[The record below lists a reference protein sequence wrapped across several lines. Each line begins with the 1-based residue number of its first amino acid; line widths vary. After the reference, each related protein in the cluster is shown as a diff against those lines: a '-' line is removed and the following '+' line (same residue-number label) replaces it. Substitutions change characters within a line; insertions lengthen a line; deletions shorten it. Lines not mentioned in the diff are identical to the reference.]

1 MVFAVRAGLAPR
13 VFRAV
18 GRVGYMPMAPR
29 VLVCAIPRT
38 IHTSRPWLSELRNEK
53 NQPQKPVS
61 ESSAPAKK
69 PTVCERVA
77 NAWSNIKYLFR
88 FYLSGVKQIWRNR
101 ERVNNINAELKA
113 TGRALTWEET
123 QLFRTHS
130 SDMRKLPL
138 FLLLLLT
145 VEELLPLM
153 VIYTPFMLP
162 STCILP
168 SQRLSIMKR
177 FEVKRK
183 AAVVELRR
191 HVDENRDLDVPVME
205 RTDTPDM
212 DAGALSGIE
221 PARVRELAM

>member
-1 MVFAVRAGLAPR
+1 M
-13 VFRAV
+13 
-18 GRVGYMPMAPR
+18 
-29 VLVCAIPRT
+29 
-38 IHTSRPWLSELRNEK
+38 
-53 NQPQKPVS
+53 S

-69 PTVCERVA
+69 PTVRERVA

-130 SDMRKLPL
+130 SDMRRLPL